1 MSTRSRIAALTSLA
15 VAAGLLLGVGAAVLA
30 QRQQASPRDYRGSTP
45 PVEIALA
52 EFDLRSYT
60 GRSVSRES
68 LRGKVVALTFLESN
82 CKEACPIIAAQVA
95 RGLDLL
101 SPEERERVAAIAIST
116 HPHDDTPENVRSFL
130 AKQRA
135 LGKLDYLIGSEQELR
150 PVWERFQILSALDSG
165 DADTHSGPV
174 RIYTADTEWVSTLH
188 AGADLTAESL
198 AHDVRL
204 ALAEE

>member
-1 MSTRSRIAALTSLA
+1 MSSRSRLAVLTSFA
-15 VAAGLLLGVGAAVLA
+15 VVVALLVGVGAAVLA
-30 QRQQASPRDYRGSTP
+30 QRQQASAGDYRGSKP
-45 PVEIALA
+45 PAGIALA

-60 GRSVSRES
+60 GGRVSRES

-82 CKEACPIIAAQVA
+82 CKEACPIIASQVA
-95 RGLDLL
+95 RGLNLL
-101 SPEERERVAAIAIST
+101 SPEERAGVAAIAIST

-150 PVWERFQILSALDSG
+150 PVWKRFQVLSALDSG

-174 RIYTADTEWVSTLH
+174 RIYTATGEWASTLH
-188 AGADLTAESL
+188 PGADLTAESL

-204 ALAEE
+204 ALDQ